1 MRIPSNTFSRSK
13 IFILSVCATVFFT
26 TYFVSTAEAREG
38 RSEGGSNSSTVLAL
52 DLDYVTALSEP
63 ASDSGGCG
71 ALRIGRKLDLIL
83 ISLTPEI
90 GGSYNRF
97 NGSDDVRIYRGF
109 IGGRLGLGKIL
120 EPSAFAHIGIG
131 RLDANV
137 VDHTA
142 PVFDAGI
149 ALDFTLLPL
158 INVGAQGSYNTL
170 LAQGE
175 HSIFNWLAFGLHVA
189 FVF

>member
-1 MRIPSNTFSRSK
+1 M
-13 IFILSVCATVFFT
+13 
-26 TYFVSTAEAREG
+26 
-38 RSEGGSNSSTVLAL
+38 LAL
-52 DLDYVTALSEP
+52 DLDYVTALKEP
-63 ASDSGGCG
+63 ASASGGG
-71 ALRIGRKLDLIL
+71 ALRIGRKLDLVL

-97 NGSDDVRIYRGF
+97 NGSDNVRIYRGF
-109 IGGRLGLGKIL
+109 IGGRLGLGKII
-120 EPSAFAHIGIG
+120 EPSDIGIG

-142 PVFDAGI
+142 TVFDAGI

-175 HSIFNWLAFGLHVA
+175 HSTFNWLAFGLYVA